1 MEACLASGVD
11 QVGLNFVPGSTRLVT
26 PELAATLADQ
36 VRGRIQVVG
45 VFRNQSLPEIREIA
59 RAVRLDAVQLHGD
72 ESPQFCNEVPL
83 PVWKAFGVSFGWDP
97 SIVSRFRGLAVRLF
111 DTAANGASGGTGR
124 AFDWALLPQHLPHP
138 WYLAG
143 GLTLE
148 NLESAVAACHP
159 DGLDLN
165 SGLEI
170 SPGVKSPNLIAKA
183 MERLASHRTSPSGKP
198 GQALPPMEIDGSSW
212 PVWEL
217 PARKEPGDKETLWI
231 LELLSSNGGKLLLD
245 LRRREGDPTEI
256 ISGLMG
262 IQMAARSRSGK
273 LKFRLSESVLKALLS
288 ASMATVLDIV
298 D

>member
-11 QVGLNFVPGSTRLVT
+11 QIGLNFVPGSSRLVT

-45 VFRNQSLPEIREIA
+45 VFRNQSLAEMRDIA

-97 SIVSRFRGLAVRLF
+97 SVLSRYRGLAVRLF
-111 DTAANGASGGTGR
+111 DTAANGTSGGTGR
-124 AFDWALLPQHLPHP
+124 TFDWALLPQNLPHP
-138 WYLAG
+138 WFLAG
-143 GLTLE
+143 GITLE
-148 NLESAVAACHP
+148 NMESAVAACHP

-165 SGLEI
+165 SGLET
-170 SPGVKSPNLIAKA
+170 SPGVKSPILIEKA

-198 GQALPPMEIDGSSW
+198 GQALPPMEIDGQSW
-212 PVWEL
+212 PGWEL
-217 PARKEPGDKETLWI
+217 PPRKTSGDGEIQWI
-231 LELLSSNGGKLLLD
+231 LELLSSNGGRLMLD

-256 ISGLMG
+256 LSGLMG
-262 IQMAARSRSGK
+262 FQMAAKSRGGK

>member
-11 QVGLNFVPGSTRLVT
+11 QIGLNFVPGSSRLVT

-45 VFRNQSLPEIREIA
+45 VFRNQSLAEMRDIA

-97 SIVSRFRGLAVRLF
+97 SVLSRYRGLAVRLF
-111 DTAANGASGGTGR
+111 DTATNGTSGGTGR
-124 AFDWALLPQHLPHP
+124 TFDWALLPQNLPHP
-138 WYLAG
+138 WFLAG
-143 GLTLE
+143 GITLE
-148 NLESAVAACHP
+148 NMESAVAACHP

-165 SGLEI
+165 SGLET
-170 SPGVKSPNLIAKA
+170 SPGVKSPILIEKA

-198 GQALPPMEIDGSSW
+198 GQALPPMEIDGQSW
-212 PVWEL
+212 PGWEL
-217 PARKEPGDKETLWI
+217 PPRKTSGDGEIQWI
-231 LELLSSNGGKLLLD
+231 LELLSSNGGRLMLD

-256 ISGLMG
+256 LSGLMG
-262 IQMAARSRSGK
+262 FQMAAKSRGGK

>member
-1 MEACLASGVD
+1 MDACLASGVD

-26 PELAATLADQ
+26 PELASSLADQ

-45 VFRNQSLPEIREIA
+45 VFRNQSLAEIRDIA

-97 SIVSRFRGLAVRLF
+97 SVLSRFRGLAVRLF

-124 AFDWALLPQHLPHP
+124 TFDWALLPQNLPHP

-148 NLESAVAACHP
+148 NIEAAVAACHP

-165 SGLEI
+165 SGLET
-170 SPGVKSPNLIAKA
+170 SPGVKSPVLIAKA
-183 MERLASHRTSPSGKP
+183 MEKLAAHRTSPSGKP
-198 GQALPPMEIDGSSW
+198 GQALPPMEIDGQSW
-212 PVWEL
+212 PAWEL
-217 PARKEPGDKETLWI
+217 PSRKTSGDGEVLWI
-231 LELLSSNGGKLLLD
+231 LELLSSNGGRLVLD

-256 ISGLMG
+256 LSALMG
-262 IQMAARSRSGK
+262 IQMAAKSRGGK

>member
-1 MEACLASGVD
+1 MEACLSGGVD
-11 QVGLNFVPGSTRLVT
+11 QVGLNFVPGSSRQIS
-26 PELAATLADQ
+26 PELAASLADQ

-45 VFRNQSLPEIREIA
+45 VFRNQTLAEIRDIA
-59 RAVRLDAVQLHGD
+59 RAVRLDAVQLHGE

-97 SIVSRFRGLAVRLF
+97 SVVSRYRGLAVRLF
-111 DTAANGASGGTGR
+111 DTASQGASGGTGR
-124 AFDWALLPQHLPHP
+124 TFDWALLPQNLPHP

-143 GLTLE
+143 GLNLE
-148 NLESAVAACHP
+148 NLDAAVAACHP

-165 SGLEI
+165 SGLET
-170 SPGVKSPNLIAKA
+170 SPGVKSPALIAKA
-183 MERLASHRTSPSGKP
+183 MERLAAHRTSPSGKP
-198 GQALPPMEIDGSSW
+198 GQALPPMEIDGLSW
-212 PVWEL
+212 PAWEL
-217 PARKEPGDKETLWI
+217 PSRKAPGDGETLWI
-231 LELLSSNGGKLLLD
+231 LELLSSNGGRLLLD

-262 IQMAARSRSGK
+262 IQMAARSRGGK

-288 ASMATVLDIV
+288 ASLATVLDIV